1 MKNILAI
8 LLISTMFISCSSD
21 DNTDM
26 QNDLVGTKWKG
37 RHASGEAVSY
47 YIYSFKSNGECEAE
61 FSSFEDFKNSAK
73 GKRIYEYKNN
83 TLVIKSLTDQALAIG
98 EVDLEN
104 GKIYFQDRYSISTF
118 NKIN

>member
-1 MKNILAI
+1 MKKYI
-8 LLISTMFISCSSD
+8 LLIILFPFLVSCSSD
-21 DNTDM
+21 GNTEI

-83 TLVIKSLTDQALAIG
+83 TLVIKSLTDQTLATG